1 MARLLEDIVAKAAK
15 LCGIAI
21 RPGLWRPLMRGTAAS
36 MEHLAALRRL
46 DVKTV
51 IDVGANK
58 GQFSVLC
65 RDLFPG
71 VAIVAFEPL
80 PDVARQCARALGGD
94 RVQIYAHALGARD
107 SRSQFYVTERSDSSS
122 LLIPG
127 AAQERAYGSR
137 VAEAMDV
144 EVRRLDHVLTPAQ
157 IAGPALMKL
166 DVQGAERDVLEG
178 CGRLLQDIDY
188 IYLEGSF
195 VELYEGQPLIADIIA
210 FLHGQGFAFR
220 GIYNTSYTR
229 DYGTTQADFLFERI
243 RLPANMRAAG
253 IAAPATADAG
263 LVPA

>member
-1 MARLLEDIVAKAAK
+1 MVRMFEDIVAKAVK
-15 LCGIAI
+15 LYGIAI
-21 RPGLWRPLMRGTAAS
+21 RPGLWKPFIRGTAAS

-46 DVKTV
+46 DVKTC

-71 VAIVAFEPL
+71 AAIIAFEPL
-80 PDVARQCARALGGD
+80 PDVARQCARALGGEH
-94 RVQIYAHALGARD
+94 VQVYVHALGAQD
-107 SRSQFYVTERSDSSS
+107 SRSHFYVTERSDSSS
-122 LLIPG
+122 LLMPG

-137 VAEAMDV
+137 VAESMNV
-144 EVRRLDHVLTPAQ
+144 EVRRLDRVLTPAQ

-166 DVQGAERDVLEG
+166 DVQGAELDVLEG
-178 CGRLLQDIDY
+178 CGALLRNIDY

-195 VELYEGQPLIADIIA
+195 VELYEGQPLIADIVA

-220 GIYNTSYTR
+220 GVYNTSYTR

-243 RLPANMRAAG
+243 RLPARIAV
-253 IAAPATADAG
+253 AAPATADAG
-263 LVPA
+263 LIPA